1 MSGKTKTSLRRAEE
15 IFAQAEPEAARLL
28 TELMQSEEASV
39 AQRMACAESVL
50 SRAMGKAGAAAVQ
63 EAEPI
68 KVIFSQAAKE
78 YAK

>member
-1 MSGKTKTSLRRAEE
+1 MLAVELSILVLEDDLTLQRTLVEVLDDFDYSAYGVGSAAEA
-15 IFAQAEPEAARLL
+15 I
-28 TELMQSEEASV
+28 
-39 AQRMACAESVL
+39 
-50 SRAMGKAGAAAVQ
+50 AAVQ